1 MVRPVRPEEG
11 DSMNAFEC
19 RTSRA
24 ATLGGAMP
32 EIPQN
37 PNEWRRWGA
46 AALVSLIIAAA
57 PGIPAARAEATTTD
71 ALAEVNG
78 ETITAKELET
88 RLGAKISQLEEQIY
102 ALKRAELDAL
112 IAQHLLAQEAAKR
125 GIPVAALM
133 DAEVTSKVS
142 LVTEKEID
150 EYYNSNKARLRG
162 DEAAVRPR
170 IRQQLQQQKL
180 NARQDVFLTS
190 LRSDAKIVDRLEPP
204 LAARVDVAVAGA
216 PVRGAPDAR
225 VTVVEFSD
233 FECPFCKRANGTMA
247 SLLEKYSGKIRLV
260 YRDFPLENIH
270 PLARRAAEAAR
281 CARDGGKFW
290 EYHDVLFAQSPKLA
304 PEDLQRYA
312 VQVGLDAKKFDACL
326 ASGAQSAGVQS
337 DIDEGQRLGITATPV
352 FFINGRSVRGAQ
364 PAETFAR
371 VIDDE
376 LARTSRV
383 AAKSQ

>member
-1 MVRPVRPEEG
+1 
-11 DSMNAFEC
+11 MNANEC
-19 RTSRA
+19 PTCHA
-24 ATLGGAMP
+24 AAVGNPTPGGAA
-32 EIPQN
+32 IQAV
-37 PNEWRRWGA
+37 WRRWAA
-46 AALVSLIIAAA
+46 AALGALIIAVS
-57 PGIPAARAEATTTD
+57 PGIPVARAEATANE

-78 ETITAKELET
+78 ETITAKELQT
-88 RLGAKISQLEEQIY
+88 RLGGKLSQLEEQIY
-102 ALKRAELDAL
+102 ALKRSELDAL

-133 DAEVTSKVS
+133 DDEVTSKVP

-150 EYYNSNKARLRG
+150 EYYNTNKARLRG

-170 IRQQLQQQKL
+170 IRQLLQQQKL
-180 NARQDVFLTS
+180 NARQEVFLTS
-190 LRSDAKIVDRLEPP
+190 LRSNAKIVDRLEPP

-247 SLLEKYSGKIRLV
+247 SLLEKYSGKIKLV

-304 PEDLQRYA
+304 PEDLKRYA
-312 VQVGLDAKKFDACL
+312 VQVGLDAEKFDACL
-326 ASGAQSAGVQS
+326 ASGVHSADVQS

>member
-1 MVRPVRPEEG
+1 MRHWV
-11 DSMNAFEC
+11 S
-19 RTSRA
+19 
-24 ATLGGAMP
+24 ATLGALIM
-32 EIPQN
+32 
-37 PNEWRRWGA
+37 A
-46 AALVSLIIAAA
+46 AALAV
-57 PGIPAARAEATTTD
+57 PEALAQATATD

-78 ETITAKELET
+78 EPITAKDLQAKA
-88 RLGAKISQLEEQIY
+88 GAKLSQLEEQIY

-112 IAQHLLAQEAAKR
+112 IAQHLLAQEAAR
-125 GIPVAALM
+125 RRIPVAQLM
-133 DAEVTSKVS
+133 DDEVTSKVA

-150 EYYNSNKARLRG
+150 EYYNANKARMRG
-162 DEAAVRPR
+162 DEATIRPR
-170 IRQQLQQQKL
+170 IRTLLQQQKL
-180 NARQDVFLTS
+180 NARQEAFLTS

-216 PVRGAPDAR
+216 PVRGASDAR

-233 FECPFCKRANGTMA
+233 FECPFCKRATGTMT
-247 SLLEKYSGKIRLV
+247 SLLEKYSGKIKLV
-260 YRDFPLENIH
+260 YRDFPLESIH

-290 EYHDVLFAQSPKLA
+290 EYHDVLFAESPKLA
-304 PEDLQRYA
+304 PDDLKRYA
-312 VQVGLDAKKFDACL
+312 VQVGLDAGKFDACL
-326 ASGAQSAGVQS
+326 SSGTHSADVQS

-376 LARTSRV
+376 LTRTSRV
-383 AAKSQ
+383 AAKTQ

>member
-1 MVRPVRPEEG
+1 MKSTERRTYPAAAAG
-11 DSMNAFEC
+11 DLTARS
-19 RTSRA
+19 
-24 ATLGGAMP
+24 ATLTV
-32 EIPQN
+32 
-37 PNEWRRWGA
+37 WRGWAA
-46 AALVSLIIAAA
+46 AALGGLVIASY
-57 PGIPAARAEATTTD
+57 GITAARAQAPTNE

-78 ETITAKELET
+78 EAITAKELQT
-88 RLGAKISQLEEQIY
+88 KLGGKLSQLEEQIY

-112 IAQHLLAQEAAKR
+112 IAQHLLAQEAARR
-125 GIPVAALM
+125 GIPVAVLM
-133 DAEVTSKVS
+133 DAEVTAKVT
-142 LVTEKEID
+142 LVTEQEID
-150 EYYNSNKARLRG
+150 EYYNTNKARMRG
-162 DEAAVRPR
+162 DEAAARAQ
-170 IRQQLQQQKL
+170 IRTRLQQQKL
-180 NARQDVFLTS
+180 NARQEAFLAS
-190 LRSDAKIVDRLEPP
+190 LRSNGKIVDRLEPP

-247 SLLEKYSGKIRLV
+247 SLLEKYSGKIKLV

-312 VQVGLDAKKFDACL
+312 VQVGLNAKKFDACL

-383 AAKSQ
+383 AAKTQ

>member
-1 MVRPVRPEEG
+1 
-11 DSMNAFEC
+11 
-19 RTSRA
+19 
-24 ATLGGAMP
+24 
-32 EIPQN
+32 
-37 PNEWRRWGA
+37 
-46 AALVSLIIAAA
+46 
-57 PGIPAARAEATTTD
+57 
-71 ALAEVNG
+71 
-78 ETITAKELET
+78 
-88 RLGAKISQLEEQIY
+88 
-102 ALKRAELDAL
+102 
-112 IAQHLLAQEAAKR
+112 
-125 GIPVAALM
+125 M
-133 DAEVTSKVS
+133 DAEVTSKVA

-150 EYYNSNKARLRG
+150 EYYNANKARLRG

-247 SLLEKYSGKIRLV
+247 SLLEKYSGKIKLV

-290 EYHDVLFAQSPKLA
+290 EYHGGPPALCSPGRPRRQEIRRLPHERCSERRRPKRYRRGPA
-304 PEDLQRYA
+304 PRHH
-312 VQVGLDAKKFDACL
+312 GDACVL
-326 ASGAQSAGVQS
+326 YQWTVRARRSAGRHVCAGDRRRAGTNLSRCCQ
-337 DIDEGQRLGITATPV
+337 DPVAGAGGRLRFNQMLERTVPILGQRLVAHHPAPLSHD
-352 FFINGRSVRGAQ
+352 GRRTIVRA
-364 PAETFAR
+364 
-371 VIDDE
+371 
-376 LARTSRV
+376 
-383 AAKSQ
+383 

>member
-1 MVRPVRPEEG
+1 MRDWV
-11 DSMNAFEC
+11 S
-19 RTSRA
+19 A
-24 ATLGGAMP
+24 ALGALIM
-32 EIPQN
+32 
-37 PNEWRRWGA
+37 A
-46 AALVSLIIAAA
+46 AALA
-57 PGIPAARAEATTTD
+57 IPEALAQATANE

-78 ETITAKELET
+78 ETITAKDLQT
-88 RLGAKISQLEEQIY
+88 RAGAKLSSLEEQIY

-125 GIPVAALM
+125 GIAVAALM
-133 DAEVTSKVS
+133 DDEITSKVA

-150 EYYNSNKARLRG
+150 EYYNANKARLRG
-162 DEAAVRPR
+162 DEATVRPR
-170 IRQQLQQQKL
+170 IRQLLQQQKL
-180 NARQDVFLTS
+180 NARQEVFLSS
-190 LRSDAKIVDRLEPP
+190 LRSNAKIVDRLEPP
-204 LAARVDVAVAGA
+204 LAARVDVPVAGA

-247 SLLEKYSGKIRLV
+247 SLLEKYSGKIKLV

-304 PEDLQRYA
+304 PEDLKRYA
-312 VQVGLDAKKFDACL
+312 VQVGLDAEKFDGCL
-326 ASGAQSAGVQS
+326 ASGANSAGVQG
-337 DIDEGQRLGITATPV
+337 DIDEGQRLGVTATPV

-383 AAKSQ
+383 AAKTQ